1 MHLKGRLETHHL
13 ESFRIRKDFFSP
25 QLESSNFKM
34 FSNIVIC
41 YLQAACINNSWESA
55 DTWGK
60 EQVQGLSETE
70 IYFKIKKLGGLQ
82 H

>member
-1 MHLKGRLETHHL
+1 
-13 ESFRIRKDFFSP
+13 
-25 QLESSNFKM
+25 M

-41 YLQAACINNSWESA
+41 YLQAACINNSLESA

-70 IYFKIKKLGGLQ
+70 ICFKIKKLGGLQ
-82 H
+82 HYRIKKHVLQMYETETHMMLA